1 MDRRNVLM
9 AVTVIL
15 VLSVAASFMIA
26 VSDDSDAD
34 IIIHSDIPEQA
45 GYEDWMFIAV
55 AVFAVP
61 LGVGIGLLLA
71 FKVFF
76 KDRD

>member
-9 AVTVIL
+9 AVTAIL

>member
-1 MDRRNVLM
+1 MDRRNALM
-9 AVTVIL
+9 AVTAIL
-15 VLSVAASFMIA
+15 VLSVAASFVIA

-34 IIIHSDIPEQA
+34 IIIHSDIPEKA
-45 GYEDWMFIAV
+45 GYENWMFVAV

>member
-1 MDRRNVLM
+1 MDRRNAVM
-9 AVTVIL
+9 AVTALL
-15 VLSVAASFMIA
+15 VLSLAVSFAVA

-45 GYEDWMFIAV
+45 GYEDWMFVAV
-55 AVFAVP
+55 AIFAVP
-61 LGVGIGLLLA
+61 LGICIGLILV

-76 KDRD
+76 RDRE

>member
-9 AVTVIL
+9 AVTAIL
-15 VLSVAASFMIA
+15 ILSVAASFMIA

>member
-1 MDRRNVLM
+1 MDCRNAVM
-9 AVTVIL
+9 AVTALL
-15 VLSVAASFMIA
+15 VLAMAVSFAVA

-34 IIIHSDIPEQA
+34 IIIHSDIPEKA
-45 GYEDWMFIAV
+45 GYEDWMFVAV

-61 LGVGIGLLLA
+61 LGVGIGLILV

>member
-9 AVTVIL
+9 AVTALL